1 MHSVTRVTVAAMVLG
16 IGSLALTGSAH
27 AGNGLPLVPGS
38 SDLVSEPLWATRS
51 HRKRCMS
58 LRRRPSI
65 TLRLLLSMSRQRRFM
80 WAQRTTSGIPI
91 EAIAANAKT
100 LLTLAV

>member
-1 MHSVTRVTVAAMVLG
+1 MQAMVL
-16 IGSLALTGSAH
+16 
-27 AGNGLPLVPGS
+27 PLVRGS
-38 SDLVSEPLWATRS
+38 SDLVSEPLWATHS

-58 LRRRPSI
+58 LRRRLSI
-65 TLRLLLSMSRQRRFM
+65 TRHLLLSMSRQHLFM
-80 WAQRTTSGIPI
+80 WHQSTTSGIPI